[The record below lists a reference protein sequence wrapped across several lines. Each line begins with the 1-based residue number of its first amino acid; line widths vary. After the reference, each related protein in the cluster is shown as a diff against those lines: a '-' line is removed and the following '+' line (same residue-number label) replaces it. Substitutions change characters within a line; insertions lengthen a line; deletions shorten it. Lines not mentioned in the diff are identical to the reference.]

1 MTGSEKD
8 GKKKMKFERT
18 GDWKRFLK
26 GFCVMIGILLAATVV
41 CFLFQQLGF
50 SEENMIIV
58 YILGVLIIAS
68 ITDYLDGYLARK
80 WHVVTNFGKF
90 ADPLADKM
98 LVMSAFIMLVGINQA
113 PAWVVSVIICRE
125 LAVTGL
131 RLLLVENGGTVLAAA
146 IPGKIKTVTQ
156 MLAII
161 LLLCHLHFVG
171 TIMLHIALFF
181 TIYSGYDYFKGAGFL
196 FKDTFK

>member
-1 MTGSEKD
+1 MFKKENLPNLLTLARIILIPVFLVMTSLA
-8 GKKKMKFERT
+8 RNN
-18 GDWKRFLK
+18 
-26 GFCVMIGILLAATVV
+26 VMHIAAA
-41 CFLFQQLGF
+41 
-50 SEENMIIV
+50 IV
-58 YILGVLIIAS
+58 FAIAS
-68 ITDYLDGYLARK
+68 FTDYLDGYLARK

-131 RLLLVENGGTVLAAA
+131 RLLLVENGGTVLAAM
-146 IPGKIKTVTQ
+146 PGKIKTVTQ
-156 MLAII
+156 MLSII
-161 LLLCHLHFVG
+161 LLLCHVNLIG
-171 TIMLHIALFF
+171 MIMLYVALFF

-196 FKDTFK
+196 FRDTFK

>member
-1 MTGSEKD
+1 M
-8 GKKKMKFERT
+8 KKEQIPNLLT
-18 GDWKRFLK
+18 
-26 GFCVMIGILLAATVV
+26 IGRILFIPIFIFILTVGNSIESHIVAA
-41 CFLFQQLGF
+41 
-50 SEENMIIV
+50 IIFA
-58 YILGVLIIAS
+58 IAS

-146 IPGKIKTVTQ
+146 MPGKIKTVTQ
-156 MLAII
+156 MLSII

-171 TIMLHIALFF
+171 TIMLYIALFF

>member
-1 MTGSEKD
+1 MKIDFT
-8 GKKKMKFERT
+8 KKEN
-18 GDWKRFLK
+18 
-26 GFCVMIGILLAATVV
+26 IPNLLT
-41 CFLFQQLGF
+41 LGR
-50 SEENMIIV
+50 I
-58 YILGVLIIAS
+58 VLIPVFILILCIWNSVAGHAVAAVVFALAS

-80 WHVVTNFGKF
+80 WKVVTNFGKF

-98 LVMSAFIMLVGINQA
+98 LVMTAFIMLVEFGMV
-113 PAWVVSVIICRE
+113 PAWIAAIIICRE

-146 IPGKIKTVTQ
+146 MPGKIKTFTQ
-156 MLAII
+156 MFSII
-161 LLLCHLHFVG
+161 FLLLHFSMIG
-171 TIMLHIALFF
+171 TLLLYVALIF

>member
-1 MTGSEKD
+1 MFKKENLPNLLTLARIILIPIFLLMTS
-8 GKKKMKFERT
+8 
-18 GDWKRFLK
+18 
-26 GFCVMIGILLAATVV
+26 LASSNIMHIAAAVV
-41 CFLFQQLGF
+41 FA
-50 SEENMIIV
+50 
-58 YILGVLIIAS
+58 IAS
-68 ITDYLDGYLARK
+68 ITDYL
-80 WHVVTNFGKF
+80 
-90 ADPLADKM
+90 DKM

-146 IPGKIKTVTQ
+146 MPGKIKTVTQ
-156 MLAII
+156 MLSII
-161 LLLCHLHFVG
+161 LLLCHLHFIG
-171 TIMLHIALFF
+171 TIMLYIALFF

>member
-1 MTGSEKD
+1 MSCYCCG
-8 GKKKMKFERT
+8 GCLRY
-18 GDWKRFLK
+18 
-26 GFCVMIGILLAATVV
+26 C
-41 CFLFQQLGF
+41 Q
-50 SEENMIIV
+50 
-58 YILGVLIIAS
+58 Y
-68 ITDYLDGYLARK
+68 TDYLDGYLARK

-146 IPGKIKTVTQ
+146 MPGKIKTVTQ
-156 MLAII
+156 SYLSFYYCVICI
-161 LLLCHLHFVG
+161 L
-171 TIMLHIALFF
+171 
-181 TIYSGYDYFKGAGFL
+181 
-196 FKDTFK
+196 

>member
-1 MTGSEKD
+1 MF
-8 GKKKMKFERT
+8 KKEN
-18 GDWKRFLK
+18 LPN
-26 GFCVMIGILLAATVV
+26 LLTLAR
-41 CFLFQQLGF
+41 
-50 SEENMIIV
+50 I
-58 YILGVLIIAS
+58 VLIPIFIFILTVGNSIEGHMVAAIIFAIAS

-146 IPGKIKTVTQ
+146 MPGKIKTVTQ
-156 MLAII
+156 MLSII
-161 LLLCHLHFVG
+161 LLLCHVHFVG
-171 TIMLHIALFF
+171 TIMLYVALFF
-181 TIYSGYDYFKGAGFL
+181 TIYSGYDYFKGAAFL